1 MSFRASP
8 TSSVREC
15 RECRFASPRPRTSRI
30 VVCRTACGRHLE
42 HSSAVGCLARRFRYR
57 RRRRI
62 RGRRDDPARFG
73 CEVADPCPVCFPT
86 HAEAL
91 RKRCAG
97 GRVPD
102 GSRAMA
108 AGITLSSRRS
118 WPTWLMGATPPSQVR
133 ACAGAVRRAAGS
145 GTPNSARDINPS
157 CSYPRKGHF
166 GAA

>member
-1 MSFRASP
+1 MNVALLAQDP
-8 TSSVREC
+8 GLLGLLCAE
-15 RECRFASPRPRTSRI
+15 RPAAGTWSIQAQSDAWPAGSDI
-30 VVCRTACGRHLE
+30 VVV
-42 HSSAVGCLARRFRYR
+42 VGSEDAETIRLDSGVKSQTLVRYAFRL
-57 RRRRI
+57 
-62 RGRRDDPARFG
+62 
-73 CEVADPCPVCFPT
+73 T
-86 HAEAL
+86 